1 MNYKKIVLKLGES
14 YISFGFSRPFWLG
27 DVSGLHAVEYENQT
41 EDNYGLPGTTIKSSR
56 QRERTIEM
64 QFSILSD
71 YTNNRNK
78 LYSLLPCGKT
88 GTMYFYDEKGS
99 VKVIDYVVESI
110 DIPAIGKKRDSS
122 IVLMCP
128 YPYFRDLSPTFYNMA
143 DWVGG
148 MEFDI
153 DCSDE
158 MEFETR
164 VSEQLKTVSN
174 FSGVETPIKVTFTA
188 NGEVVNPSIQN
199 VNTGE
204 TMSIDDTLAVG
215 DVITIDTQK
224 GVKQKIIKNG
234 SPANNLWHFG
244 SSWLQLPI
252 GDSTLKYNA
261 DSGID
266 NLGVEIEVTTL
277 YRGA

>member
-1 MNYKKIVLKLGES
+1 M
-14 YISFGFSRPFWLG
+14 
-27 DVSGLHAVEYENQT
+27 
-41 EDNYGLPGTTIKSSR
+41 
-56 QRERTIEM
+56 
-64 QFSILSD
+64 
-71 YTNNRNK
+71 
-78 LYSLLPCGKT
+78 YSLLPCGKT

-153 DCSDE
+153 DCSDK

-188 NGEVVNPSIQN
+188 NGKVVNPSIQN

-224 GVKQKIIKNG
+224 VVKQKIIKNG